1 MGNIMEYISYTTI
14 YLLDLLAAKIIVLF
28 DQLKYFGD
36 FWYFLFKFPNQLLF
50 GSLGFEKKAVEI
62 MIGEVILG
70 SPVTIESLLK
80 SLWAH
85 YGKGLLK

>member
-1 MGNIMEYISYTTI
+1 
-14 YLLDLLAAKIIVLF
+14 
-28 DQLKYFGD
+28 
-36 FWYFLFKFPNQLLF
+36 
-50 GSLGFEKKAVEI
+50 